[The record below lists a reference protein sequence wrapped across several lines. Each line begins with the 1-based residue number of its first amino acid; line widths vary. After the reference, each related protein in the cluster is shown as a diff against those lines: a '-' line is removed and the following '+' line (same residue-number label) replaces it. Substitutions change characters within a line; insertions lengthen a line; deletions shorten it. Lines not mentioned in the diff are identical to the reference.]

1 MRGGIFLI
9 AQVLHRQ
16 PSQLAVGQLD
26 TGQRRGELLGD
37 LLVVVARQQ
46 HVLRDAHAVH
56 RQRLIAANRQPVAGA
71 EDGVRALGQF
81 QQGGGGGKGLA
92 ELPVGL
98 AHQTVVARQSGLL

>member
-26 TGQRRGELLGD
+26 TGQRRSELLGD

-46 HVLRDAHAVH
+46 HVLRDAHVVH

-71 EDGVRALGQF
+71 EDGYQ
-81 QQGGGGGKGLA
+81 
-92 ELPVGL
+92 
-98 AHQTVVARQSGLL
+98 